1 MSVEDF
7 IKKHKKAF
15 DDQEMP
21 DNATLDFEA
30 RLKKELHTPTRSK
43 TVKMI
48 RHLSIAAS
56 VVIVLAL
63 GYFYNQNK
71 KEQLE
76 IRDSL
81 VLALGEDQ
89 NNSTRLQAIYD
100 IEDQYQ
106 YQNQE
111 EDEKILNAFFKILKE
126 NSDSNSKIAVID
138 ALLKFPNNQLVRNNL
153 IEALETEKEPLVQLK
168 LIKSVSILREQR
180 AKEPLKKI
188 IENKESLPL
197 VKGNASASL
206 AMLNQ

>member
-1 MSVEDF
+1 MNVEDF
-7 IKKHKKAF
+7 IKKHKDAF
-15 DDQEMP
+15 DDQQMP
-21 DNATLDFEA
+21 DNATLDFET
-30 RLKKELHTPTRSK
+30 RLKKELHTSKRSK
-43 TVKMI
+43 RIQMI
-48 RHLSIAAS
+48 RYVSMAAS
-56 VVIVLAL
+56 LVLVIAL
-63 GYFYNQNK
+63 GYLYNENK

-76 IRDSL
+76 IRDNL

-89 NNSTRLQAIYD
+89 TNSTRLQAIYD

-106 YQNQE
+106 NQE
-111 EDEKILNAFFKILKE
+111 EDEKILHAFFKILKE
-126 NSDSNSKIAVID
+126 DSDSNSKIAVID
-138 ALLKFPNNQLVRNNL
+138 ALLKFPNNQRVRNNL

>member
-15 DDQEMP
+15 DDQQMP

-30 RLKKELHTPTRSK
+30 RLKKELHTSTRSK
-43 TVKMI
+43 RIQMI
-48 RHLSIAAS
+48 RYVSMAAS
-56 VVIVLAL
+56 LVLVVAL
-63 GYFYNQNK
+63 GYLYNENK
-71 KEQLE
+71 KEHLE
-76 IRDSL
+76 IRDNL

-89 NNSTRLQAIYD
+89 TNSTRLQAIYD
-100 IEDQYQ
+100 IEDQ

-126 NSDSNSKIAVID
+126 DSDSNSKLAVID

-153 IEALETEKEPLVQLK
+153 IEALETEREPLVQLK